1 MSSYSITLKENVSFE
16 QYQMAIKV
24 LEAIGVK
31 DKEEVF
37 TEAQKQSIMRGIEQA
52 DKGILKPHSEVM
64 KKAKEICGL

>member
-37 TEAQKQSIMRGIEQA
+37 TETQKQSIMRGIEQA

>member
-37 TEAQKQSIMRGIEQA
+37 TEAQKKSIMRGIEQA